1 MRVVGRAIAAALLV
15 VSVMGVVDTPPAP
28 GVQAA
33 SCADEAEWVTVD
45 GTSICVHHDE
55 APPGVDVT
63 EHVPTSELL
72 DREGV
77 GPRVQEAAE
86 ALGLPTTPAS
96 TATSPDVTC
105 DGDGTSGYRVQPMYV
120 VEAGRTNRF
129 TQLRDS
135 MRVWAAGTD
144 DVVNRSAALTG
155 GVRHLRYVTAPGGG
169 GCVADVL
176 NVTVPAG
183 SLASFGSTITAV
195 QALGYTSAARKYLM
209 WTDATSLCGVATMY
223 TSDTDSQ
230 SNPNNGSYPQYAR
243 IDSGCWGL
251 GDGSGQH
258 SVEAHEVLHTL
269 GGVQSTAPHGTRAGH
284 CWDESDTMC
293 YADGGGFAMQQ
304 ICPTSA
310 EFFLDCRH
318 DDYFSTFPDPGSYL
332 DLHWNSADSR
342 FLVGGGNGTGG
353 GAAGSPTTLGATIAV
368 NNPAVPGLMT
378 QVSVTPA
385 LPDGRTLTSVKWKA
399 SRADCS
405 FDAPDAV
412 QASVTCGAASA
423 AAATVTATLVD
434 STGATRS
441 VSSPLTF
448 VTGTARPVTITLS
461 AASQSSGPASVCTAA
476 TFPVVATVVD
486 TASGQPVK
494 GLSVAFT
501 RTTAAL
507 TAPASA
513 GSAVTTV
520 AGAAT
525 VSPSISV
532 ATDYVATTVA
542 TAVYAAG
549 APASRTTVPERC
561 SASLTAAATATDVYY
576 ADLVTLSG
584 RLTRTVAGTVVP
596 VPSAPLTARLQSVTA
611 GVTTLT
617 TLTTLATVTT
627 GADGRWSVVVRP
639 TRTGTLSVVLP
650 ASTSYVGSTATAG
663 AVTVRIPTTTL
674 GASVDRTDVGYGGT
688 VTVAGRLQRVAG
700 AATTALSGSTV
711 SVLVTA
717 PGKAPVTVASGRT
730 STTGAFTVPVPLKL
744 TGTMSVTYAGA
755 AGQPATA
762 VSVGGVVA
770 GTFQTAVTLASG
782 AASAPVGGAVTL
794 SGAVTRT
801 YRGSTEGARGIRV
814 QVWFRPGGT
823 GTAVLVT
830 STTTSTTLTTGAW
843 SARVSAKST
852 GTYTAVVS
860 GVAGHQDSSSAA
872 VGLTVS

>member
-1 MRVVGRAIAAALLV
+1 MRVVGRAIATGLLV
-15 VSVMGVVDTPPAP
+15 VSVMGVVDTSPSTDAH
-28 GVQAA
+28 AA
-33 SCADEAEWVTVD
+33 SCADEAEWVTVE

-77 GPRVQEAAE
+77 GARVQEAAE
-86 ALGLPTTPAS
+86 GLGLPTTPAT

-120 VEAGRTNRF
+120 VEAGKTNRF
-129 TQLRDS
+129 TALRDS

-155 GVRHLRYVTAPGGG
+155 GVRHLRYVTAAGGG

-195 QALGYTSAARKYLM
+195 QALGYTSPTRKYLM

-243 IDSGCWGL
+243 VDSGCWGL
-251 GDGSGQH
+251 GNGSGQH

-310 EFFLDCRH
+310 EFFLDCRN

-342 FLVGGGNGTGG
+342 FLIGGGNGTGG
-353 GAAGSPTTLGATIAV
+353 GTAGSPTTLGATIAV
-368 NNPAVPGLMT
+368 NNPAIPGLMT

-405 FDAPDAV
+405 FDAPEAV
-412 QASVTCGAASA
+412 QATVTCGAASA
-423 AAATVTATLVD
+423 AAATVTASLVD
-434 STGATRS
+434 STGATKS

-461 AASQSSGPASVCTAA
+461 ADSQASGTASVCTAA
-476 TFPVVATVVD
+476 AFPVVATVVD

-501 RTTAAL
+501 RKTAAL
-507 TAPASA
+507 TTPASA
-513 GSAVTTV
+513 GSALTTV
-520 AGAAT
+520 AGTAT
-525 VSPSISV
+525 ASGTASA

-542 TAVYAAG
+542 TPVYAAG
-549 APASRTTVPERC
+549 AAATRSVVPDRC
-561 SASLTAAATATDVYY
+561 STTLTASASSSATYY
-576 ADLVTLSG
+576 ADPVTLSG
-584 RLTRTVAGTVVP
+584 RLTRTVSGSPVP
-596 VPSAPLTARLQSVTA
+596 VSSATLTARLSSVA
-611 GVTTLT
+611 SGVT
-617 TLTTLATVTT
+617 TLTTLATVKTD
-627 GADGRWSVVVRP
+627 ADGRWSVVVRP
-639 TRTGTLSVVLP
+639 TRSGTLSVVLP

-663 AVTVRIPTTTL
+663 TVTVSIPSTSMTST
-674 GASVDRTDVGYGGT
+674 VDRTDVGYGKT
-688 VTVAGRLQRVAG
+688 VTVTGRLQRVAG
-700 AATTALSGSTV
+700 ATTTALSGSSV
-711 SVLVTA
+711 SVLVTPA
-717 PGKAPVTVASGRT
+717 GKAPVAVASGRT
-730 STTGAFTVPVPLKL
+730 TTTGTFTVPVAL
-744 TGTMSVTYAGA
+744 TISGTLSVKYAGV
-755 AGQPATA
+755 AGQPAAT
-762 VSVGGVVA
+762 VVVGPVVA
-770 GTFQTAVTLASG
+770 GTYQTALTMTSG
-782 AASAPVGGAVTL
+782 AATAVVAAPVTVSGTLTRSYGGI
-794 SGAVTRT
+794 
-801 YRGSTEGARGIRV
+801 TEGAKGVRV

-823 GTAVLVT
+823 GTAVLAA
-830 STTTSTTLTTGAW
+830 STTTSTTLTNGAW
-843 SARVSAKST
+843 TTRVSAKST

-860 GVAGHQDSSSAA
+860 AVAGYQDASSPP